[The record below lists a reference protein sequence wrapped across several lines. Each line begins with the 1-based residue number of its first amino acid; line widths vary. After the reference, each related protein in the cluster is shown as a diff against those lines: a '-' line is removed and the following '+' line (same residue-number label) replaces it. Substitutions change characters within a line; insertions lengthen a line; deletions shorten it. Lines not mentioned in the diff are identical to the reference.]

1 MINKQ
6 RLMALIPARGNS
18 KGLPGKNTAPLSGI
32 PLIAWTIA
40 AARESV
46 YVDSAIV
53 TTDSQE
59 IADIA
64 ASYGA
69 DIPFL
74 RPATLAMDD
83 TPGIAPVLHACQT
96 LPGYDL
102 VVVLQPTS
110 PMRTAAHLDAALNLM
125 AEQDA
130 DFCVSVTQ
138 AKQHPNWMYRKSDD
152 GFLQRYEQDEMKTD
166 RQSLSPVYALNGAI
180 YIARIPQMMEQKSF
194 AGQKT
199 IAFEMSP
206 EHSADIDTAFDF
218 RLCEMLLAERHAVS

>member
-1 MINKQ
+1 MINQQ

-32 PLIAWTIA
+32 PLIAWSIA
-40 AARESV
+40 AARESA

-64 ASYGA
+64 VSFGA
-69 DIPFL
+69 EVPFL
-74 RPATLAMDD
+74 RPAALAMDD
-83 TPGIAPVLHACQT
+83 TPGIAPVLHACQM

-102 VVVLQPTS
+102 VAVLQPTS
-110 PMRTAAHLDAALNLM
+110 PLRTAEHLDAALDLM

-138 AKQHPNWMYRKSDD
+138 AKQHPNWLFTESGD
-152 GFLQRYEQDEMKTD
+152 GYLQRYEQEAMKTD

-180 YIARIPQMMEQKSF
+180 YIARIPQMMKHGTLS
-194 AGQKT
+194 GPKT
-199 IAFEMSP
+199 IAFEMSQ

-218 RLCEMLLAERHAVS
+218 KICEMLLAERAVS